1 MLDEN
6 SIDFLIVCVPT
17 KFHIQETKKALKYKK
32 IKLVLCEKPF
42 GFKYKQAKKIIQ
54 DFQNKK
60 KVLLINYQRRWSVF
74 YNNIKRLINIKKYGK
89 LTNIIGI
96 VDRALYQHSSHMID
110 LSIFLAGLPKKIYGS
125 VDKNVPR
132 E

>member
-42 GFKYKQAKKIIQ
+42 GFKYKTSKKKIIQ
-54 DFQNKK
+54 DFK
-60 KVLLINYQRRWSVF
+60 
-74 YNNIKRLINIKKYGK
+74 IKK
-89 LTNIIGI
+89 
-96 VDRALYQHSSHMID
+96 
-110 LSIFLAGLPKKIYGS
+110 GS
-125 VDKNVPR
+125 FN
-132 E
+132 